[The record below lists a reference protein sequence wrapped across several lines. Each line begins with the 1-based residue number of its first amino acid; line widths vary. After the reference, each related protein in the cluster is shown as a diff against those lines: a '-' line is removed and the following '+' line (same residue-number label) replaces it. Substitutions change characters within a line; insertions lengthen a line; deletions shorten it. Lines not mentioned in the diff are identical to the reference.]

1 MTDLRTIFIDMDQGA
16 DLALETFALASDDG
30 LETAVI
36 LSLFTDARARDD
48 DTLPAGQTDRRGWW
62 ADAFPAVAGDRF
74 GSRLWLLRRSKQL
87 QESLIVAREYAEEA
101 LAWLVEARGAAAAR
115 RWLAEE
121 PALRSLLSLLPL
133 AAVLLSSTGTARR
146 RLGGTAT
153 LLAGAE
159 REGATTAAAACERRG
174 AGGSNSMV

>member
-30 LETAVI
+30 LETAVV

-62 ADAFPAVAGDRF
+62 AAAFPAVAGDRF

-101 LAWLVEARGAAAAR
+101 LAWLVEDGAASKVEVETFIAR
-115 RWLAEE
+115 FEIMGMIVRIYR
-121 PALRSLLSLLPL
+121 PDG
-133 AAVLLSSTGTARR
+133 STAPYRFETLWTA
-146 RLGGTAT
+146 
-153 LLAGAE
+153 
-159 REGATTAAAACERRG
+159 
-174 AGGSNSMV
+174 M

>member
-1 MTDLRTIFIDMDQGA
+1 MTDLRTIFIGMGQGA

-62 ADAFPAVAGDRF
+62 ADAFPTIAGDHF

-101 LAWLVEARGAAAAR
+101 LAWLVEDGAASKVEVETFIPR
-115 RWLAEE
+115 FEIMGMIVRIYR
-121 PALRSLLSLLPL
+121 PDG
-133 AAVLLSSTGTARR
+133 STAPYRFETLWTA
-146 RLGGTAT
+146 
-153 LLAGAE
+153 
-159 REGATTAAAACERRG
+159 
-174 AGGSNSMV
+174 M